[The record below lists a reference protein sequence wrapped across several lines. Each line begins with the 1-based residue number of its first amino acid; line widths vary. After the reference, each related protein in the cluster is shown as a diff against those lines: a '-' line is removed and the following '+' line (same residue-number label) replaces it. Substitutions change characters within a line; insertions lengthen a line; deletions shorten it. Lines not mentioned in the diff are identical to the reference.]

1 MWCVLFF
8 EVYVRVMAE
17 ADFCS
22 KGASLGAAVL
32 SIKYHGT
39 GSGV

>member
-1 MWCVLFF
+1 MLFF

-17 ADFCS
+17 VESCS
-22 KGASLGAAVL
+22 KGASVGAAVL
-32 SIKYHGT
+32 SIKYYGT